1 MDHKDLRKKHAH
13 THTHTHTIRLTPPP
27 SSTGGFSTSFFVFCD
42 AHFLGGASAKISSS
56 FLLSSPPPF
65 DGAKISSPAELLA
78 LEDPVAAKMS
88 SGGLLK
94 RLSSVFVFLP
104 PEGLLA
110 NKSSTA
116 AVVFLA
122 GAGLEEVD
130 GGALEGGENRLSPP
144 NRSA

>member
-1 MDHKDLRKKHAH
+1 M
-13 THTHTHTIRLTPPP
+13 
-27 SSTGGFSTSFFVFCD
+27 
-42 AHFLGGASAKISSS
+42 GGASAKISSS

-88 SGGLLK
+88 SGGLSK

-104 PEGLLA
+104 PAGLLA
-110 NKSSTA
+110 NKSSSRGA

-122 GAGLEEVD
+122 GAGLDEVD
-130 GGALEGGENRLSPP
+130 GGALEGGENRSSPP